1 MKDVS
6 LQFTDKQQ
14 YNNIVIN
21 SGWLDTNGS
30 TVFVDE
36 IGFVP
41 VFDDPESETPVLIEK
56 KGYYVNMRITG
67 DDVDLSPLENS
78 SFQIQAFAHGLDGAI
93 VTAW

>member
-14 YNNIVIN
+14 YNDIVIN
-21 SGWLDTNGS
+21 SGWLDTNFS

-41 VFDDPESETPVLIEK
+41 VLDDPESETPVLIEK

-67 DDVDLSPLENS
+67 DDVDTSQLEPFIIPDPGVRS
-78 SFQIQAFAHGLDGAI
+78 WA
-93 VTAW
+93 

>member
-14 YNNIVIN
+14 YNDIVIN
-21 SGWLDTNGS
+21 SGWLEVNWS
-30 TVFVDE
+30 TVFVDD
-36 IGFVP
+36 IGFVL

-67 DDVDLSPLENS
+67 DDVDLSPLEK
-78 SFQIQAFAHGLDGAI
+78 FIITDPG
-93 VTAW
+93 VRAWA

>member
-14 YNNIVIN
+14 YNDIVIN
-21 SGWLDTNGS
+21 SGWLDANWS

-67 DDVDLSPLENS
+67 DDVDLSPLEK
-78 SFQIQAFAHGLDGAI
+78 FIITDPG
-93 VTAW
+93 VRAWA

>member
-14 YNNIVIN
+14 YNDIVIN
-21 SGWLDTNGS
+21 SGWLDTNCS

-67 DDVDLSPLENS
+67 DDVDLSPLEK
-78 SFQIQAFAHGLDGAI
+78 FIITDPG
-93 VTAW
+93 VRAWA